1 MGDYIPR
8 QITENDL
15 GDLSLDDAY
24 AQSMVDVADGQ
35 LVTGT
40 IVKVDRDEVLLDIGY
55 KSEGV
60 IPSRELSIRNEVDP
74 GEVVNDR

>member
-15 GDLSLDDAY
+15 GNITLDEAY
-24 AQSMVDVADGQ
+24 EQSMVDVADGQ
-35 LVTGT
+35 MVIGRV
-40 IVKVDRDEVLLDIGY
+40 VKVDRDEVLLDIGY

-60 IPSRELSIRNEVDP
+60 IPNRELSIRNEVDP
-74 GEVVNDR
+74 DQVVS